1 MDNRNLTNKLKHPF
15 VIPGE
20 DPESS
25 ISSTMPTG
33 KQVCRIYKT
42 LLVA

>member
-1 MDNRNLTNKLKHPF
+1 MEILECQNLRAKPF

-25 ISSTMPTG
+25 PSLS
-33 KQVCRIYKT
+33 QYN
-42 LLVA
+42 LLFQEM